1 MVDYELIDKYIETA
15 RAAIESEKL
24 ESFEDIDRCLRQYNM
39 IFKLNE
45 ETFDELIRRVLENVK
60 VSLGDGVI
68 LEKNEKSN
76 WFIETRVERGSKRFD
91 AYEKYLEFVSGYP
104 RKVITGIG
112 NSMDKVMNNIGV
124 DVTNEYTKGAEETLK
139 LAKLFNVKKAL
150 LKAKSPSCG
159 KGKIYDG
166 TFSGVLTEG
175 NGVTAKLLKD
185 NGIEVISEQ
194 DL

>member
-1 MVDYELIDKYIETA
+1 MKEKILVSACLLGVNCKYSDGNNYNEKVIDYIKDYEVIPVCPEIMGGLSTP
-15 RAAIESEKL
+15 RPPSE
-24 ESFEDIDRCLRQYNM
+24 I
-39 IFKLNE
+39 
-45 ETFDELIRRVLENVK
+45 V
-60 VSLGDGVI
+60 G
-68 LEKNEKSN
+68 
-76 WFIETRVERGSKRFD
+76 
-91 AYEKYLEFVSGYP
+91 
-104 RKVITGIG
+104 
-112 NSMDKVMNNIGV
+112 DKVMNNIGV